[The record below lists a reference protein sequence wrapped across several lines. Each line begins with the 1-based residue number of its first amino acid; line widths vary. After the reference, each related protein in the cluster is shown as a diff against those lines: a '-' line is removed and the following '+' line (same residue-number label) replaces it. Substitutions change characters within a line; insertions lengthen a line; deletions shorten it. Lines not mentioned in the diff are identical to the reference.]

1 MRKRIL
7 CAMFA
12 LLMVVTLLPVVA
24 GADETSVIDLAFTQR
39 ETAVGARYVSVGV
52 DMDGNPGFVSAT
64 IPVKWD
70 NNVLHLKSV
79 SLSDDIVAS
88 ESWTGMSMDE
98 YTSNGTY
105 YLVWDNDLREDG
117 DFTTATGCLAELEFE
132 IVDPSVDTSTQLQ
145 FDMTDDRA
153 NIMNFNMVDLNKT
166 NTVTANPATIT
177 VTAQTSGG
185 DTPVDPVPP
194 VDDDSAKFVIRNAK
208 SLKGKNVEVTLD
220 IENNLGLAGATID
233 ITYDSSVLTLED
245 VTAGDALSKLT
256 ISKKISAGATRISFL
271 NMSDAQ
277 NDTTNGTAAVLK
289 FKVADAAAD
298 GDYTIG
304 LTIVSTSDANFDTVE
319 MTAVGGNVT
328 VFSYVAGNVTGDFDG
343 DGNAVIDIKDAV
355 KLMQIVNGYL
365 EDVEETVLLSA
376 NVTGDFDASGN
387 PIIDIRDA
395 VKLMQYVNG
404 YITSFDN

>member
-70 NNVLHLKSV
+70 NSVLHLKSV
-79 SLSDDIVAS
+79 SPSDDIVAS
-88 ESWTGMSMDE
+88 ESWAGMSMDE

-105 YLVWDNDLREDG
+105 YLSWNNDTREAG

-145 FDMTDDRA
+145 FDMTDSIA

-185 DTPVDPVPP
+185 DTPDPVLGD
-194 VDDDSAKFVIRNAK
+194 VNDDGKINNKDLMLMLEVVSDVSADPESKN
-208 SLKGKNVEVTLD
+208 SLYDLNDDGKV
-220 IENNLGLAGATID
+220 NNKDLMLILRLVS
-233 ITYDSSVLTLED
+233 I
-245 VTAGDALSKLT
+245 
-256 ISKKISAGATRISFL
+256 
-271 NMSDAQ
+271 NM
-277 NDTTNGTAAVLK
+277 
-289 FKVADAAAD
+289 
-298 GDYTIG
+298 
-304 LTIVSTSDANFDTVE
+304 
-319 MTAVGGNVT
+319 
-328 VFSYVAGNVTGDFDG
+328 
-343 DGNAVIDIKDAV
+343 
-355 KLMQIVNGYL
+355 
-365 EDVEETVLLSA
+365 
-376 NVTGDFDASGN
+376 
-387 PIIDIRDA
+387 
-395 VKLMQYVNG
+395 
-404 YITSFDN
+404 